1 VVTTE
6 QIIPATPE
14 VTGYDT
20 DLRYYA
26 TRYKQGGRLV
36 YALDLSLDQ
45 VRSLVPRPNP
55 DEPTP
60 GNRAIR
66 PAHAAS
72 FARYIREHP
81 DWVSPAMLFRAPNV
95 FKFEAITHVAG
106 AEFGVLSFPRTAAK
120 DVKILDGQHRTLG
133 FYIADETIDADLEKA
148 RNHLAAARRVDPQGV
163 VTKEAQERV
172 DELLR
177 QRDRLAH
184 ERISLQIFIE
194 DDPAAFKQMFFDI
207 ADNALGIT
215 ASVKARFDTRKV
227 VNRAL
232 EDVLEHPLLK
242 GRVDLQSDRIGR
254 GSKYLMTAKHV
265 RELTNAVVVGLDGR
279 VSKRQEATWKES
291 DVAARTKEF
300 LDLLVDTYTPLRAIV
315 LGQLLPDD
323 LRKSS
328 LLGSILTMRIL
339 AGVYHDLQG
348 EEHQWSKADVREYL
362 HRLAPHME
370 APVYPGSIW
379 LERAPEG
386 SFTNGAV
393 SPSGRRQDLKGLKNA
408 LVSWALDRETFI
420 DQPPAPRP
428 EPVAEWVDPE
438 LGAGYKGVD
447 DARAAANGESPL

>member
-1 VVTTE
+1 MSTT
-6 QIIPATPE
+6 QNPVAVPE

-26 TRYKQGGRLV
+26 TRYKQGGRTV

-66 PAHAAS
+66 PAHAAG

-95 FKFEAITHVAG
+95 FSFEPITAVAG
-106 AEFGVLSFPRTAAK
+106 AEFGVLAFPRTAAK

-133 FYIADETIDADLEKA
+133 FYLADEAIDHDLEKA
-148 RNHLAAARRVDPQGV
+148 RNHLAAARRQDPKGV
-163 VTKEAQERV
+163 VARDAQKAV

-194 DDPAAFKQMFFDI
+194 DDAQAFKQMFFDI

-232 EDVLEHPLLK
+232 DEVMDNPLLAS
-242 GRVDLQSDRIGR
+242 RVDIENDRIGR
-254 GSKYLMTAKHV
+254 GSPYLMTAKHV
-265 RELTNAVVVGLDGR
+265 RELTQAVVVGLDGR
-279 VSKRQEATWKES
+279 VGKRNEAEWNENEVAERACAFLEMIV
-291 DVAARTKEF
+291 DVF
-300 LDLLVDTYTPLRAIV
+300 TPLRAV
-315 LGQLLPDD
+315 TLGQLLPDD

-328 LLGSILTMRIL
+328 LLGSILMLRIL
-339 AGVYHDLQG
+339 ASIYHDLQS
-348 EEHQWSKADVREYL
+348 EEHHWSREAVRDYFAK
-362 HRLAPHME
+362 LAPHME
-370 APVYPGSIW
+370 APVYEGSIW
-379 LERAPEG
+379 MEHAPDG
-386 SFTNGAV
+386 SFTVGTNA
-393 SPSGRRQDLKGLKNA
+393 PSGRRQDLKTLKDA
-408 LVSWALDRETFI
+408 MVSWALDREPFVAA
-420 DQPPAPRP
+420 PPAPRP
-428 EPVAEWVDPE
+428 GPEAPWMDPE
-438 LGAGYKGVD
+438 LGAGYAGF
-447 DARAAANGESPL
+447 GEPAHP